1 MGQIINDKERSLMRN
16 AIQDSQ
22 NLAAMKMKETLSLF
36 KSDIKEINIRTS
48 NKIELN
54 NARKIAYEIENQEK
68 ELRRIENEIRLR
80 EEAEEKL
87 KNIDDNI
94 NKKNEKSSPPVDP
107 IKFEKL
113 NEKIKLLENIVS
125 NQFSEN
131 NVMSELNLKIEYNAA
146 KNTKINNKMLNKL
159 KIFGNTLFSL
169 EKVFEEDDF
178 IERKERSEKESEMT
192 IKDVREELIKN
203 KNISKIKKEISELKT
218 AIDQIQEI
226 EEKNVYFENGE
237 KIKDLDLAKLT
248 EKIISAKLESE
259 KNKNLDVE
267 NKNKISD
274 LDFTVQDLSERFS
287 KIQQEKDFFD
297 INTNTENKIEKF
309 SLLENE
315 IKKLENLNLES
326 YENIKK
332 IDKEIEEI
340 KKLKEKS
347 IEKNNFQEEAIINQL
362 NNIKENSNKNFDLM
376 KEQTYDKN
384 LELYSLWDI
393 NRNKINEVKTFQQAV
408 SSDFIDNMEKLEDI
422 QSEQNERTKLGSLRI
437 ERDLRQKIFNIGEK
451 VAIINSGFVNIVL
464 NTDLGKSVLSDSMGD
479 LLVGESERIKEINE
493 NIDEKINQMNNKIEN
508 QIINNTNENLNEL
521 KNKIIINSDEKILN
535 SKVRTN
541 LS

>member
-226 EEKNVYFENGE
+226 EEKNVYFENEE

-493 NIDEKINQMNNKIEN
+493 NINEKINQMNNKIEN

>member
-192 IKDVREELIKN
+192 IKDVREELMKN

-464 NTDLGKSVLSDSMGD
+464 NTDLGKSVLNDSMGD

-493 NIDEKINQMNNKIEN
+493 NISEKINQMNNKIEN

>member
-54 NARKIAYEIENQEK
+54 NARKIEIENQEK

-192 IKDVREELIKN
+192 IKDVREELMKN

-226 EEKNVYFENGE
+226 EEKNVYFENEE

-493 NIDEKINQMNNKIEN
+493 NINEKINQMNNKIEN